1 MAGQVAEVLDGS
13 AHQGPWAQP
22 PSYAEPVL
30 MRGVLTV
37 VTGALV
43 LVTTACSPRTG
54 TPRAAVQPGR
64 TSPHA
69 SQSSGPGQRPARPSP
84 AASPRPATPGQVTL
98 AFAGDVNFARRTAR
112 LLREPATAF
121 APIAPVLRSADF
133 TAVNLETSVTSRG
146 RPQPKTYHF
155 RTTPLAFTALR
166 DAGIDLVTMANNHVL
181 DYGQTGL
188 ADTLTAARAARFPQ
202 VGIGRNAAAAWAPYL
217 TTIHGVRIAMI
228 GVSQVTELAPS
239 WVATSARPGEANA
252 INARRTLAAVR
263 AAKRLAQVVVV
274 FMHWGTEG
282 QPCPDPAQLALAPR
296 LARAGASIIIG
307 AHAHVLQGSGWL
319 GHTFV
324 GYGMGNFLWWE
335 HSYSTATG
343 VLELTLHPHGPLT
356 ARFRPA
362 TVSRTG
368 QPVPD
373 HGARAR
379 RALARYAS
387 LRACTGLARRPS

>member
-1 MAGQVAEVLDGS
+1 VVL
-13 AHQGPWAQP
+13 
-22 PSYAEPVL
+22 
-30 MRGVLTV
+30 RGILTV
-37 VTGALV
+37 VTGALL
-43 LVTTACSPRTG
+43 LVTVACSPGTG
-54 TPRAAVQPGR
+54 TPRAAVRPGR
-64 TSPHA
+64 ASPHP
-69 SQSSGPGQRPARPSP
+69 SQSSRPGQLPAGPSP
-84 AASPRPATPGQVTL
+84 AASPSPAIPGQVTL
-98 AFAGDVNFARRTAR
+98 AFAGDVNFAHRTAR
-112 LLREPATAF
+112 LLRDPASAF
-121 APIAPVLRSADF
+121 LPIAPILRSADF
-133 TAVNLETSVTSRG
+133 TAVNLETAVTSRG

-188 ADTLTAARAARFPQ
+188 ADTLAAARAARFPY

-217 TTIHGVRIAMI
+217 ITIHGVRIAII
-228 GVSQVTELAPS
+228 GVSQVAELAPS
-239 WVATSARPGEANA
+239 WVATPTRPGEANA
-252 INARRTLAAVR
+252 INTGRTLAAVR
-263 AAKRLAQVVVV
+263 AAKRLAKVVIV

-282 QPCPDPAQLALAPR
+282 QACPDAGQLGLAPK

-324 GYGMGNFLWWE
+324 AYGMGNFLWWE

-343 VLELTLHPHGPLT
+343 VLDLTLHPHRPLT

-362 TVSRTG
+362 IVSRTG

-373 HGARAR
+373 HGVQAR
-379 RALARYAS
+379 RAQASYAS
-387 LRACTGLARRPS
+387 LRACTGLTRRPS